1 MCGTTTKIYTGVRLF
16 IRYIML
22 TLPACL
28 ALQYAAAN
36 KSGQAA
42 GTDSWKQ
49 VSATGQGTITC
60 LWYPI
65 EPFIY
70 RNPVGELC
78 GLEYD
83 LMEGLKAYVKDSLG
97 IQLQIRWVNAGQF
110 EKIYPLIKGANESGL
125 FGLSYYSITPE
136 RRREV
141 AFSPPYMP
149 DLNVLCTHP
158 ALPNYNS
165 LQDFALNLP
174 GLKAYTMKHTTMEE
188 DVLKLKQILHLDFE
202 VSNEMDDYDI
212 LKAISNRPNSFGYVP
227 LSVYVVALQRGI
239 KIKRQVA
246 MGTSREGLA
255 AIMPL
260 KSDWQ
265 QVINAYFLRPNTKK
279 QIDQLTAKYLG
290 SEVSDIVLKASL
302 ADSLRTQAGDMEL
315 LIKER
320 EMVTSRLVET
330 ALEVARRKQQNV
342 LATIIFAGLAI
353 LLLVL
358 YSRYRVKQKLS
369 LQLKEQNQLITR
381 QYHEIAAANTRIEL
395 KMLQAQLNPDFLYN
409 SLNAIQ
415 YFVVQGSSKTA
426 LTFINRFSVFLRTR
440 MACQHLHQVTA
451 VQEADL
457 LDRYLW
463 LEKERFAEKFVYRVS
478 IPEPLSPQYV
488 VPPLLS
494 LLVAGEVLHSLL
506 ATGTNTTPLQLH
518 VNFLPTGTAMLLT
531 LEYPIPATANQPLL
545 HQQVTQR
552 VQLLNTEGSWK
563 IKYTTEEKP
572 PNRISQ
578 IIIEKLPQNEHTA

>member
-1 MCGTTTKIYTGVRLF
+1 MRTF
-16 IRYIML
+16 IRY
-22 TLPACL
+22 TVYAFAACFWL
-28 ALQYAAAN
+28 LQAAAN
-36 KSGQAA
+36 KGRPAT
-42 GTDSWKQ
+42 GTDSWQQ
-49 VSATGQGTITC
+49 VKAAKQGTITC

-83 LMEGLKAYVKDSLG
+83 LMEGLKAYLSDSLG
-97 IQLQIRWVNAGQF
+97 IQLQIRWVNAGRF
-110 EKIYPLIKGANESGL
+110 EKIYPAIKAADQSGL

-149 DLNVLCTHP
+149 DLNVMVTHA
-158 ALPNYNS
+158 ALPNYPG
-165 LQDFALNLP
+165 LQEFALALP

-188 DVLKLKQILHLDFE
+188 DVLKLKKILHLEFE
-202 VSNEMDDYDI
+202 VSSQLDDYEI
-212 LKAISNRPNSFGYVP
+212 LKTISTTPNSFGYVP
-227 LSVYVVALQRGI
+227 LSIYVVALQRGI

-255 AIMPL
+255 AILPL

-265 QVINAYFLRPNTKK
+265 QVINAYFLRPATTL
-279 QIDQLTAKYLG
+279 QIDRLTAKYLG
-290 SEVSDIVLKASL
+290 SEVSDIILKASL
-302 ADSLRTQAGDMEL
+302 ADSLRTQASDMEL

-342 LATIIFAGLAI
+342 ITVITFAGLAI

-369 LQLKEQNQLITR
+369 QQLNKQNQLITR
-381 QYHEIAAANTRIEL
+381 QYNEIAAANTRIEL

-415 YFVVQGSSKTA
+415 YFVVQGNPKNA
-426 LTFINRFSVFLRTR
+426 LTYINRFSVFLRTL
-440 MACQHLHQVTA
+440 MAYQHLNEVA
-451 VQEADL
+451 AAQEADL

-463 LEKERFAEKFVYRVS
+463 LEKERFAEKFSYKVVR
-478 IPEPLSPQYV
+478 PEVLPPQYV
-488 VPPLLS
+488 MPPLLS
-494 LLVAGEVLHSLL
+494 LLAAGEILNGAL
-506 ATGTNTTPLQLH
+506 AAGSNATPLMLE
-518 VNFLPTGTAMLLT
+518 VNFLPAGTALL
-531 LEYPIPATANQPLL
+531 LSFSYAVPPAAHLPLQ
-545 HQQVTQR
+545 HAQVSHR

-563 IKYTTEEKP
+563 VRYT
-572 PNRISQ
+572 SQ
-578 IIIEKLPQNEHTA
+578 QNLPDRLNQLIIEKLPQHERTA